1 MKDFTVDEKLLKEVR
16 DLCSPLTKEEFPE
29 KLKKVPATVTSLK
42 MSETAIHKK
51 EKTDLEHKFK
61 NLEKNWNKVNKKNSD
76 LTEELKQI
84 KLNYENVKKELNV
97 QCLTNEKIQNEK
109 ILQEKTLEEN
119 KIYIRK
125 LESRL
130 LQGSKNQH
138 LVEIN
143 NKLRKEIE
151 EIKVSYSLFSL
162 NLITKIMK

>member
-61 NLEKNWNKVNKKNSD
+61 NLEKNWNM
-76 LTEELKQI
+76 KQI

-97 QCLTNEKIQNEK
+97 QSLTNEKIQNEK